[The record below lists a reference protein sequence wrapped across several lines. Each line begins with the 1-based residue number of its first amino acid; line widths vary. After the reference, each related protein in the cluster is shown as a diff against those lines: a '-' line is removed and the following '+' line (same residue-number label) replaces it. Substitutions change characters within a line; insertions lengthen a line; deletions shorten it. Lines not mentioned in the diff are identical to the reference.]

1 MDVNKVFNLFEEQDS
16 NENTVTK
23 LDLTESPV
31 MWIGMFK
38 KLITNY
44 KVFSHQL
51 INLFSQVD
59 PPLDIDDI
67 KNASGYMIY
76 TRAFDYISKLDL
88 TNSVHIE
95 CLKIYTDEKLKQ
107 SLELSLRF
115 YETRE
120 EYEKCSVLK
129 NIQDRISSF

>member
-16 NENTVTK
+16 NENSVTK

-44 KVFSHQL
+44 KVFSQQL

-95 CLKIYTDEKLKQ
+95 CLKIYVDDKLKQ

-129 NIQDRISSF
+129 NIQDHISSF